1 MDIKTE
7 LKDDTLLFTS
17 AKNPDAKA
25 KMLNYLKGRGIITI
39 EDLINCSSTF
49 FRGNTKRKYMALI
62 AVYRHEILGEPL
74 ITDVLLGKEYQYN
87 TEGYFEFIK
96 DIERLGL
103 KSYAHGL
110 LRKIH
115 EVEYDLESKNR
126 KISVEQSL
134 RDGIIQAPGVDL
146 AGYYLRY
153 IEQKRKKEQQANIV
167 LDDSATL
174 SDLKKQF
181 QSLLEMRDNLDA
193 QIRTIQESIDSIER
207 GENGNVRK

>member
-7 LKDDTLLFTS
+7 LKDDTLLFTP
-17 AKNPDAKA
+17 AKNPDARA

-39 EDLINCSSTF
+39 EDLINCSATF
-49 FRGNTKRKYMALI
+49 FRGNTKRRYMALI
-62 AVYRHEILGEPL
+62 AVYRHEFLGEPL

-103 KSYAHGL
+103 KGYAQGL

-115 EVEYDLESKNR
+115 ETEYDLESKNK

-134 RDGIIQAPGVDL
+134 RDGIIKAPGVDL

-153 IEQKRKKEQQANIV
+153 IEQKRKEQQANKEI
-167 LDDSATL
+167 DDSATL

-181 QSLLEMRDNLDA
+181 QSLLEMRDNLDE
-193 QIRTIQESIDSIER
+193 QIKSIQESIERIER
-207 GENGNVRK
+207 GESENVRK